1 MEISG
6 HRCLEITCVL
16 RSMYTGMLV
25 EVVVE
30 VVFIETVP
38 NKTSTNILI
47 YILLSILLRLTGTR
61 DRLIGCIEK
70 ESILGKDISTCL
82 PVSLNISKT
91 GISLFS
97 CLVLFLHK
105 STSSEYVILPQVK
118 SPL

>member
-1 MEISG
+1 MG
-6 HRCLEITCVL
+6 KPVL
-16 RSMYTGMLV
+16 IPGSMYTGMLV

-82 PVSLNISKT
+82 PVSLNSPVT
-91 GISLFS
+91 P
-97 CLVLFLHK
+97 
-105 STSSEYVILPQVK
+105 ILLILGK
-118 SPL
+118 YTTKYEG

>member
-1 MEISG
+1 MVEIYLKDILIDRYLG
-6 HRCLEITCVL
+6 RIVL
-16 RSMYTGMLV
+16 SLGLYCKGVSIDGFLIGIRSMYTGMLV

-82 PVSLNISKT
+82 PVSLNVSRS
-91 GISLFS
+91 SLS
-97 CLVLFLHK
+97 IP
-105 STSSEYVILPQVK
+105 S
-118 SPL
+118 